1 MIPGRTIFA
10 QRTNMRLPLH
20 RGAEPIA
27 NGGYYAKMVYCQAE
41 SWLYVGHCNIMTI
54 FCMTYLSTINF
65 YAAIAK
71 GSIYKVTMRDQ
82 EKIMSAKQP
91 EDCQTMADV
100 RAGVDA
106 LDGELVAL
114 LSKRFGYMSAAARI
128 KTERSAVRD
137 EGRKAEV
144 IANAR
149 QAAMAQNV
157 PADFVADIWE
167 QLVETSIAYELKK
180 WDQLRG

>member
-1 MIPGRTIFA
+1 
-10 QRTNMRLPLH
+10 
-20 RGAEPIA
+20 
-27 NGGYYAKMVYCQAE
+27 
-41 SWLYVGHCNIMTI
+41 
-54 FCMTYLSTINF
+54 
-65 YAAIAK
+65 
-71 GSIYKVTMRDQ
+71 
-82 EKIMSAKQP
+82 MSAKQP

-100 RAGVDA
+100 RAGVDT
-106 LDGELVAL
+106 LDEELVAL